1 VDQWCSTSRE
11 AVKAV
16 LSDDHC
22 AEAGAAA
29 LRGIVA
35 GVLQTGGAEGVADLA
50 IELASKLGEMVE
62 QIAQEQSLPAV
73 DVLDILF
80 ID

>member
-1 VDQWCSTSRE
+1 M
-11 AVKAV
+11 AV

-35 GVLQTGGAEGVADLA
+35 GVLQTCGAEGVVDLA
-50 IELASKLGEMVE
+50 IELASKLGELVE

>member
-1 VDQWCSTSRE
+1 M
-11 AVKAV
+11 AV

-35 GVLQTGGAEGVADLA
+35 GVLQTGGAEGIADLA

-62 QIAQEQSLPAV
+62 QIAQDEGLPAV

-80 ID
+80 IDGT

>member
-1 VDQWCSTSRE
+1 M
-11 AVKAV
+11 AV

-29 LRGIVA
+29 PEGCRRGPA
-35 GVLQTGGAEGVADLA
+35 DRLGAEGVADLA

>member
-1 VDQWCSTSRE
+1 M
-11 AVKAV
+11 AV

-22 AEAGAAA
+22 AEAGETA
-29 LRGIVA
+29 LREIVA
-35 GVLQTGGAEGVADLA
+35 GVLQTGGAEGIADLA

-62 QIAQEQSLPAV
+62 QIAQDQSLPAV